1 MNSGVPVPVRNLTDS
16 FNYGDTENIV
26 KKVKEHSGNVAAIIL
41 EPAGASK
48 LSIPYL
54 QFLRQVCDR
63 EGIVLI
69 FDEIISGFRY
79 ALGGVQEIAKVTP
92 DISTFGKAV
101 ANGYPLSILVGRK
114 EVMEIGGIKHNRDR
128 VFLMSSTFGPE
139 RSGLAAAIW
148 TINQLQKN
156 NSIET
161 NWVMAE
167 QMKNHFNQYSAN
179 LGIQDQICMEGDAIN
194 PLLKFV
200 DDNGV
205 SSPRLRATFLFET
218 VEEGLLMNYVALSI
232 RHREKFWKAYRQK
245 IESSLNRVK
254 KRIDAGK
261 LEEVGI
267 EPAFRRKN

>member
-1 MNSGVPVPVRNLTDS
+1 MNSGIPVSVRNLTDN
-16 FNYGDTENIV
+16 FNYGDTDNIE
-26 KKVKEHSGNVAAIIL
+26 KKIKEHHGNIAAIIL
-41 EPAGASK
+41 EPAGASN
-48 LSIPYL
+48 LSVPFL
-54 QFLRQVCDR
+54 QSLRQICNR

-92 DISTFGKAV
+92 DLSTFGKAV

-156 NSIET
+156 NRIET
-161 NWVMAE
+161 NWEMAE
-167 QMKNHFNQYSAN
+167 QMKHHFNEYSFN
-179 LGIQDQICMEGDAIN
+179 LGLQDRVCMDGDAIN

-200 DDNGV
+200 DENGG
-205 SSPRLRATFLFET
+205 SSPRLRATFLYET
-218 VEEGLLMNYVALSI
+218 VEEGLLMNYIALSVQH
-232 RHREKFWKAYRQK
+232 RAQFWKEYREK
-245 IESSLNRVK
+245 IEASLNRVK
-254 KRIDAGK
+254 KRIDEGK

-267 EPAFRRKN
+267 EPVFRRKN